1 MSGRIGRRRV
11 LTVARREFLATVTRP
26 GFIAT
31 LILMPVLMGL
41 IGVLPAVGLALS
53 GGPEKLLGL
62 KGGGRVNVIGLVD
75 EADAIDAAAVAWHNS
90 DQEAAHAEKR
100 RPDVESELPEFIR
113 SRTDTDR
120 DYGGFDGNWRLQLE
134 PMPDRVVGRDAVA
147 SGRAAAVFVIE
158 KHWLQTS
165 AVTVLVPEQSPL
177 GQGVQPGRLAVSR
190 LMRSSLARPWVPDEL
205 VHDRLLQIMDAATE
219 EVFPP
224 GAVPEPEPESPW
236 EEGLAFIVPLLFASF
251 FSMSIFIASGYLL
264 DGIGEEKESRVLE
277 VLLASLTPEELLAGK
292 ILGLGGAGLLQSFVI
307 VLIGLVP
314 MLALGLM
321 AMGWGTVLAML
332 GCAGLGYA
340 EYASIMAASGAVAG
354 NRHEGRQIS
363 AGFSLLAASPMFLF
377 PVFMTNPDGTAAVVM
392 SLLPPTAPIGMILR
406 LGLGAPPGWHLAL
419 AFVGMAISAWL
430 SWRIGSRVFRVA
442 ILLTGARPRLGQIW
456 QWVRGR

>member
-41 IGVLPAVGLALS
+41 IGVLPAVGIALS

-62 KGGGRVNVIGLVD
+62 KGGGRVNLIGLVD
-75 EADAIDAAAVAWHNS
+75 EADAINPAAIAWHNS
-90 DQEAAHAEKR
+90 DQEAADTEKR
-100 RPDVESELPEFIR
+100 RPEIESDLPEFIR
-113 SRTDTDR
+113 SRTDMER

-134 PMPDRVVGRDAVA
+134 AMPDRAAGRDAVA
-147 SGRAAAVFVIE
+147 TGRAAAVFVIE
-158 KHWLQTS
+158 KDWLQSS

-190 LMRSSLARPWVPDEL
+190 LLRSSLARPYVAEGL
-205 VHDRLLQIMDAATE
+205 VHDRLLQIMEAATE

-224 GAVPEPEPESPW
+224 GTVPEPEPESPW

-292 ILGLGGAGLLQSFVI
+292 IVGLGGAGLLQSFVI

-332 GCAGLGYA
+332 VCAGLGYA

-377 PVFMTNPDGTAAVVM
+377 PVFMTNPNGTAAVVM

-406 LGLGAPPGWHLAL
+406 LGLGAPPAWHLAV

-430 SWRIGSRVFRVA
+430 SWRVGSRVFRVA

-456 QWVRGR
+456 LWVRGQ